1 MIANPGKFQA
11 IILGKQKHDYW
22 NKIIK
27 FVNKT
32 IKNVSSVRLLGLQ
45 LQSMLVISNLEG
57 TSQKV
62 RDSESSR

>member
-11 IILGKQKHDYW
+11 IILDKQKHDYW

-45 LQSMLVISNLEG
+45 QQSMLVISNLKG

-62 RDSESSR
+62 RDNRFSR